1 MTSLVRAMASSFFFV
16 SLALIGLLVAGP
28 EPVHGQASGPVTLN
42 LVSWSYGVEIVR
54 DNIDKFQQRYPGVV
68 VKYSDSSWASYH
80 DAMVARFVNRTPTD
94 VLYSSDHWLQEW
106 AAAGWI
112 VPVDEHFPQA
122 RQYLAEYSPFVREAL
137 TYKGRIYGTPYYA
150 DTFIFVYNADHLQR
164 AGIKAPPA
172 TLEEWTRQAE
182 AIKAKGIAEFPIA
195 LGWGQQDPFSI
206 ESFTALVFA
215 QQNGSMFDK
224 ALNPAFKT
232 PGSAA
237 EKVVAWAAD
246 ALQSKKILGPT
257 SLQAMNID
265 MIKALQA
272 GAATFGVIPSYSLA
286 QLNDPGQTQQ
296 AGKFKMALMPGESH
310 ATVGFIRFYAISAQ
324 VPKRGKEAMTAAWNF
339 LDYFGGK
346 TDGEYR
352 VTKRWSL
359 EKGLGFAQ
367 TALFGDKEIRAAF
380 GKWADVDLLQKQADL
395 ARAKEGMTSYYGTWD
410 VFSRA
415 ELHKAYL
422 GQQKPAETLANMAKK
437 WEELKAKAK

>member
-1 MTSLVRAMASSFFFV
+1 MTDVTRARWLVVLSLGLSLLLAVDV
-16 SLALIGLLVAGP
+16 SPAHAQAG
-28 EPVHGQASGPVTLN
+28 SVTLN

-54 DNIDKFQQRYPGVV
+54 DNIAKFQQRYPGVAIT
-68 VKYSDSSWASYH
+68 YSDFSWATYH
-80 DAMVARFVNRTPTD
+80 DAMVARFVSKTPTD

-112 VPVDEHFPQA
+112 VPVDESFPQA
-122 RQYLAEYSPFVREAL
+122 RRYLGEYSPFVREAL

-150 DTFIFVYNADHLQR
+150 DTFIFVYNAEHLQR
-164 AGIKAPPA
+164 AGLAAPPA
-172 TLEEWTRQAE
+172 TLEELTKQAE
-182 AIKAKGIAEFPIA
+182 TLKAKGVAEFPVV

-215 QQNGSMFDK
+215 QRNGSLFDK
-224 ALNPAFKT
+224 DLNPVFKT

-237 EKVVAWAAD
+237 EKVVTWAAE
-246 ALQSKKILGPT
+246 ALGAKKILSPT
-257 SLQAMNID
+257 SLQAANVDQIR
-265 MIKALQA
+265 ALQS
-272 GAATFGVIPSYSLA
+272 GAATFGIIPSYSLA
-286 QLNDPGQTQQ
+286 VLNDPGQTQQ
-296 AGKFKMALMPGESH
+296 AGKFKIALMPGESR
-310 ATVGFIRFYAISAQ
+310 ATVGFIRFYAITAQ
-324 VPKRGKEAMTAAWNF
+324 VPRRGKDAMTAAWNF

-346 TDGEYR
+346 PDGEYR

-367 TALFGDKEIRAAF
+367 TALFADKDIRAAF
-380 GKWADVDLLQKQADL
+380 GKWGDVDMLQKQAQL
-395 ARAKEGMTSYYGTWD
+395 ARTKEGMTPYYGTWD

-422 GQQKPAETLANMAKK
+422 GQQKPADTLANMAKR

>member
-1 MTSLVRAMASSFFFV
+1 MTHAIRVRWRAV
-16 SLALIGLLVAGP
+16 VVLGLLLIAPGAVGLAR
-28 EPVHGQASGPVTLN
+28 GQGAPVTLN

-54 DNIDKFQQRYPGVV
+54 DNIAKFQQRYPNVSV
-68 VKYSDSSWASYH
+68 SYSDFSWANYH
-80 DAMVARFVNRTPTD
+80 DAMVARFVSRTPTD
-94 VLYSSDHWLQEW
+94 VLYCSDHWLQEW

-112 VPVDEHFPQA
+112 VPIDESFPQV

-150 DTFIFVYNADHLQR
+150 DTFIFVYNAEHLQR
-164 AGIKAPPA
+164 AGFAAPPA
-172 TLEEWTRQAE
+172 TLAELTRQAE
-182 AIKAKGIAEFPIA
+182 AIKAKGIAEFPIVLA
-195 LGWGQQDPFSI
+195 WGQQDPFSI

-215 QQNGSMFDK
+215 QQNGSLFDK
-224 ALNPAFKT
+224 DLNPVFRA

-237 EKVVAWAAD
+237 ERVVTWAAE
-246 ALQSKKILGPT
+246 ALGPRKIMSPT
-257 SLQAMNID
+257 SLQAANVDQIR
-265 MIKALQA
+265 ALQS
-272 GAATFGVIPSYSLA
+272 GASTFGLIPSYSLA
-286 QLNDPGQTQQ
+286 VLNDPGQTKL
-296 AGKFKMALMPGESH
+296 AGKFKIGLMPGESR

-324 VPKRGKEAMTAAWNF
+324 TPRRGKDTLTAAWNF

-367 TALFGDKEIRAAF
+367 TALFADKDIRAAF
-380 GKWADVDLLQKQADL
+380 GKWADVDMLQKQAQL
-395 ARAKEGMTSYYGTWD
+395 ARAKEGMTPYYATWD

-422 GQQKPAETLANMAKK
+422 GQQKPADTLASMAKK

>member
-1 MTSLVRAMASSFFFV
+1 MIDVIRVRWLVA
-16 SLALIGLLVAGP
+16 LALAVSVLLTVEGTPARA
-28 EPVHGQASGPVTLN
+28 QAPGVTLN

-54 DNIDKFQQRYPGVV
+54 DNIAKFQQRYPGVTV
-68 VKYSDSSWASYH
+68 NYSDFSWATYH
-80 DAMVARFVNRTPTD
+80 DAMVARFVSKTPTD

-112 VPVDEHFPQA
+112 VPIDESFPQV
-122 RQYLAEYSPFVREAL
+122 RQYLTEYSPFVREAL

-164 AGIKAPPA
+164 AGFAAPPA
-172 TLEEWTRQAE
+172 SLDELTKQAD
-182 AIKAKGIAEFPIA
+182 AIKAKGIADFPIV

-215 QQNGSMFDK
+215 QRNGSLFDK
-224 ALNPAFKT
+224 DGNAVFKS

-237 EKVVAWAAD
+237 EKVVTWATE
-246 ALQSKKILGPT
+246 ALGTKKILSPT
-257 SLQAMNID
+257 SLQATNND
-265 MIKALQA
+265 AIKALQA
-272 GAATFGVIPSYSLA
+272 GAASFGLIPSYSLA
-286 QLNDPGQTQQ
+286 VLNDPGQTQQ
-296 AGKFKMALMPGESH
+296 AGKFKIALVPGESH
-310 ATVGFIRFYAISAQ
+310 ATVGFIRFYAISSQA
-324 VPKRGKEAMTAAWNF
+324 PRRGKDVMTAAWNF

-367 TALFGDKEIRAAF
+367 TALFADKDIRAAF
-380 GKWADVDLLQKQADL
+380 GKWADVDMLQKQAQL
-395 ARAKEGMTSYYGTWD
+395 ARAKEGMTPYYGTWD

-422 GQQKPAETLANMAKK
+422 GQQKPSDTLANMAKK
-437 WEELKAKAK
+437 WEELKAKSK

>member
-1 MTSLVRAMASSFFFV
+1 MLMTDVTRARWLVVLSLGLSLLLAVDASP
-16 SLALIGLLVAGP
+16 AHAQAGN
-28 EPVHGQASGPVTLN
+28 VTLN

-54 DNIDKFQQRYPGVV
+54 DNIAKFQQRYPGVTIN
-68 VKYSDSSWASYH
+68 YSDFSWATYH
-80 DAMVARFVNRTPTD
+80 DAMVARFVSKTPTD

-112 VPVDEHFPQA
+112 VPVDESFPQV
-122 RQYLAEYSPFVREAL
+122 RQYLGAYSPFVRDAL

-150 DTFIFVYNADHLQR
+150 DTFIFVYNAEHLQR
-164 AGIKAPPA
+164 AGLAAPPA
-172 TLEEWTRQAE
+172 TLEELTRQADT
-182 AIKAKGIAEFPIA
+182 IKAKGIAEFPVV

-215 QQNGSMFDK
+215 QRNGSLFDK
-224 ALNPAFKT
+224 DLNPVFKT

-237 EKVVAWAAD
+237 EKVVTWAAE
-246 ALQSKKILGPT
+246 ALGAKKILSPT
-257 SLQAMNID
+257 SLQAANVDQIR
-265 MIKALQA
+265 ALQS
-272 GAATFGVIPSYSLA
+272 GAATFGIIPSYSLA
-286 QLNDPGQTQQ
+286 VLNDPGQTQQ
-296 AGKFKMALMPGESH
+296 AGKFKIGLMPGESR
-310 ATVGFIRFYAISAQ
+310 ATVGFIRFYAITSQ
-324 VPKRGKEAMTAAWNF
+324 VPRRGKDVMMAAWNF

-346 TDGEYR
+346 TDGEYQ

-367 TALFGDKEIRAAF
+367 TALFADKDIRAAF
-380 GKWADVDLLQKQADL
+380 GKWADVDMLQKQAQL
-395 ARAKEGMTSYYGTWD
+395 ARTKEGMTPYYGTWD

-422 GQQKPAETLANMAKK
+422 GQQKPADTLANMAKR

>member
-1 MTSLVRAMASSFFFV
+1 MANPTRARWAV
-16 SLALIGLLVAGP
+16 VLALGLSLLLAVVASRG
-28 EPVHGQASGPVTLN
+28 HAQTGGVTLN

-54 DNIDKFQQRYPGVV
+54 DNIGKFQQRYPGVTV
-68 VKYSDSSWASYH
+68 NYSDFSWATYH
-80 DAMVARFVNRTPTD
+80 DAMVARFVSKTPTD

-112 VPVDEHFPQA
+112 VPVDESFPQV
-122 RQYLAEYSPFVREAL
+122 RQYLTEYSPFVREAL
-137 TYKGRIYGTPYYA
+137 TYKSRIYGTPYYA
-150 DTFIFVYNADHLQR
+150 DTFVFVYNADHLQR
-164 AGIKAPPA
+164 AGFSHPPA
-172 TLEEWTRQAE
+172 TLEELTKQAE
-182 AIKAKGIAEFPIA
+182 TIKAKGIAEFPIV

-215 QQNGSMFDK
+215 QRNGSLFDK
-224 ALNPAFKT
+224 DLNPVFRT

-237 EKVVAWAAD
+237 EKVVTWAAD
-246 ALQSKKILGPT
+246 ALGTKKILSPT
-257 SLQAMNID
+257 SLQAANVDQIR
-265 MIKALQA
+265 ALQS
-272 GAATFGVIPSYSLA
+272 GAATFGAIPSYSLA
-286 QLNDPGQTQQ
+286 VLNDPGQTQQ
-296 AGKFKMALMPGESH
+296 AGKFKIALMPGESH

-324 VPKRGKEAMTAAWNF
+324 APRRGKDVMTAAWNF

-367 TALFGDKEIRAAF
+367 TALFADRDIRAAF
-380 GKWADVDLLQKQADL
+380 GKWADVDLLQKQAQL
-395 ARAKEGMTSYYGTWD
+395 ARAKEGMTPYYGTWD

>member
-1 MTSLVRAMASSFFFV
+1 MTSLVRATASSFFFV

-28 EPVHGQASGPVTLN
+28 GPAHGQASAPVTLN

-68 VKYSDSSWASYH
+68 VKYSDFSWATYH
-80 DAMVARFVNRTPTD
+80 DAMVARFASRTPTD

-164 AGIKAPPA
+164 AGIKTPPA

-215 QQNGSMFDK
+215 QQNGAMFDK

-237 EKVVAWAAD
+237 EKVVAWATD
-246 ALQSKKILGPT
+246 ALQTKKILGPT

-286 QLNDPGQTQQ
+286 QLNDPGQTKQ
-296 AGKFKMALMPGESH
+296 AGQFKMALMPGESH

-324 VPKRGKEAMTAAWNF
+324 VPRRGKEALTAAWNF

-380 GKWADVDLLQKQADL
+380 GKWADVDMLQKQADL

-422 GQQKPAETLANMAKK
+422 GQQKPAESLANMAKK

>member
-1 MTSLVRAMASSFFFV
+1 MTDVTRARWLVILSLGLFLLLAIDISAARAQ
-16 SLALIGLLVAGP
+16 AG
-28 EPVHGQASGPVTLN
+28 GITLN

-54 DNIDKFQQRYPGVV
+54 DNITKFQQRYPGVTV
-68 VKYSDSSWASYH
+68 NYSDFSWATYH
-80 DAMVARFVNRTPTD
+80 DAMVARFVSKTPTD
-94 VLYSSDHWLQEW
+94 VLYASDHWLQEW

-112 VPVDEHFPQA
+112 APVDESFPQV

-164 AGIKAPPA
+164 AGLGSPPA
-172 TLEEWTRQAE
+172 TLEELTKQAE
-182 AIKAKGIAEFPIA
+182 TIKAKGIAEFPIV

-215 QQNGSMFDK
+215 QRNGSLFDK
-224 ALNPAFKT
+224 DLNPLFKT

-237 EKVVAWAAD
+237 EKVVTWAAE
-246 ALQSKKILGPT
+246 ALGAKKILGPT
-257 SLQAMNID
+257 SLQAANVDQIR
-265 MIKALQA
+265 ALQS
-272 GAATFGVIPSYSLA
+272 GAATFGIIPSYSLA
-286 QLNDPGQTQQ
+286 VLNDPGQTQQ
-296 AGKFKMALMPGESH
+296 AGKFKIGLMPGESR
-310 ATVGFIRFYAISAQ
+310 ATVGFIRFYAISSQ
-324 VPKRGKEAMTAAWNF
+324 VPRRGKDVMTAAWNF

-346 TDGEYR
+346 TDGDYR

-367 TALFGDKEIRAAF
+367 TALFADKDIRAAF
-380 GKWADVDLLQKQADL
+380 GKWADVDMLQKQAQL
-395 ARAKEGMTSYYGTWD
+395 ARAKEGMTPYYGTWD

-422 GQQKPAETLANMAKK
+422 GQQKPADTLGNMAKR